1 MRFFRKECPLRFF
14 TTLSGIVFLNLSFFL
29 AELNAFEFNK
39 KDKALY
45 EALVSCLSGISE
57 EERDPVGGETGA
69 ETESLSKEV
78 VLYVTYHQNL
88 SAGYSFT
95 LSNNGSSLSH
105 FPCDGSLSKIHQ
117 PPEIIA

>member
-1 MRFFRKECPLRFF
+1 MKFFRKEYPLRFF

-57 EERDPVGGETGA
+57 EERDSLGGEAGS

-78 VLYVTYHQNL
+78 LLCINYHQNM

-95 LSNNGSSLSH
+95 LSTNGSSQSH

-117 PPEIIA
+117 PPEFTA

>member
-1 MRFFRKECPLRFF
+1 MKFFRKGYPLRFF

-29 AELNAFEFNK
+29 AELNAFEFNQ

-45 EALVSCLSGISE
+45 EALVACLSGISE
-57 EERDPVGGETGA
+57 EERDPLGGET

-78 VLYVTYHQNL
+78 VLCAIYHQHL
-88 SAGYSFT
+88 SGGYTFT
-95 LSNNGSSLSH
+95 LCTNGSSLAH

-117 PPEIIA
+117 PPEFTA

>member
-1 MRFFRKECPLRFF
+1 MNFFRKEWTLRIL

-45 EALVSCLSGISE
+45 EALVTSLSSISE
-57 EERDPVGGETGA
+57 EERDSMGGESGA
-69 ETESLSKEV
+69 ETESLSKDIA
-78 VLYVTYHQNL
+78 LYASYYQNL
-88 SAGYSFT
+88 SEGYTFT
-95 LSNNGSSLSH
+95 LSTNGSSQSH

-117 PPEIIA
+117 PPELTV

>member
-1 MRFFRKECPLRFF
+1 MKFFRKEYTLRFL
-14 TTLSGIVFLNLSFFL
+14 TILSGIVFLNLSFFL

-45 EALVSCLSGISE
+45 EALVACLSGISE
-57 EERDPVGGETGA
+57 EERDPLGGESGS

-78 VLYVTYHQNL
+78 VLCAIYHQHV

-95 LSNNGSSLSH
+95 LSTNGSSLAH

-117 PPEIIA
+117 PPECIA